1 VNANDA
7 ALTGLTT
14 NQTGSTVADPA
25 PNAPA
30 NPGFDL
36 VLEAAAGSA
45 LGSCGAR
52 YTLTI
57 SAIDPTTARQA
68 WPAQAHRQAPGAASG
83 WELSGPGPD
92 YQCTQAFPVT
102 IPGGAGGPLAATS
115 CSTRPPWSAT
125 APRSSPSSA
134 ATHSCSSNPRAR
146 PDSSAPPHHGEP
158 ATYKQR
164 RVGDIEPGLGCGR

>member
-14 NQTGSTVADPA
+14 AQAGSTVADPA

-36 VLEAAAGSA
+36 ILHAAAGSA

-57 SAIDPTTARQA
+57 SAIDLTTATQA
-68 WPAQAHRQAPGAASG
+68 WPARTCRQAFDPGHG
-83 WELSGPGPD
+83 WALSGTGPD
-92 YQCTQAFPVT
+92 YQCRQTFPVT
-102 IPGGAGGPLAATS
+102 VPGGAGGPLAGHVLQYVAS
-115 CSTRPPWSAT
+115 LVS
-125 APRSSPSSA
+125 
-134 ATHSCSSNPRAR
+134 
-146 PDSSAPPHHGEP
+146 HGAQIVSIIQSHP
-158 ATYKQR
+158 F
-164 RVGDIEPGLGCGR
+164 VLI

>member
-7 ALTGLTT
+7 TLTALTTAK
-14 NQTGSTVADPA
+14 TGSTVADPA

-36 VLEAAAGSA
+36 ILHAAAGSA

-57 SAIDPTTARQA
+57 SAIDLTTATQA
-68 WPAQAHRQAPGAASG
+68 WPACTCQQAFDPGHG

-92 YQCTQAFPVT
+92 YQCTQTFAGT
-102 IPGGAGGPLAATS
+102 IPGGAGGPSPATS
-115 CSTRPPWSAT
+115 CSTWPPWSAT

-134 ATHSCSSNPRAR
+134 ATHSCSPNKRRTQETGR
-146 PDSSAPPHHGEP
+146 PGP
-158 ATYKQR
+158 AHME
-164 RVGDIEPGLGCGR
+164 GNLPCDD

>member
-14 NQTGSTVADPA
+14 AQAGSTVADTA

-36 VLEAAAGSA
+36 ILHAAAGSA

-57 SAIDPTTARQA
+57 SAIDLTTATQA
-68 WPAQAHRQAPGAASG
+68 WPARTCRQAFDPGHGWAISG
-83 WELSGPGPD
+83 TGPD
-92 YQCTQAFPVT
+92 YQCYQTFPVT
-102 IPGGAGGPLAATS
+102 VPGGAGGPLAGHVLQCLAS
-115 CSTRPPWSAT
+115 LVS
-125 APRSSPSSA
+125 
-134 ATHSCSSNPRAR
+134 
-146 PDSSAPPHHGEP
+146 HGAQIVSIIQSHP
-158 ATYKQR
+158 F
-164 RVGDIEPGLGCGR
+164 VLV